1 MTSLS
6 QDEIRRYSRHLL
18 LRDVGGPGQQKLKAA
33 RVLCIGAGGLG
44 SPIIEYLAAAG
55 VGTLGL
61 VDDDVV
67 SLSNL
72 QRQVVHST
80 ENVGKLKVE
89 SAAERIAALNPH
101 VATELFPVR
110 LDGDNIVDIFA
121 GFDIIVD
128 GTDNFPTRFLVAD
141 AAYALQ
147 KPLVTAAVQEFYGSV
162 TTLQPYLL
170 DDDGKPAPSW
180 RCLMRREPDG
190 DVPTCSQVGILGAVV
205 GVLGTLAAC
214 EVLKLIT
221 GVGKPLIGRLLMV
234 DIRDMKFDTIGYR
247 RRPDTT
253 VPTLPSRQASM
264 TA

>member
-1 MTSLS
+1 MTSALS
-6 QDEIRRYSRHLL
+6 QDEVRRYSRHLL

-33 RVLCIGAGGLG
+33 KVLCVGAGGLG

-80 ENVGKLKVE
+80 DNVGKPKVE
-89 SAAERIAALNPH
+89 SAAERVAALNPH
-101 VATELFPVR
+101 VTTELLPVR
-110 LDGDNIVDIFA
+110 LDADNVA
-121 GFDIIVD
+121 GIIDRFDIVVD

-141 AAYALQ
+141 TAYALQ

-162 TTLQPYLL
+162 TTLLPYVA
-170 DDDGKPAPSW
+170 DADGQLQPSW
-180 RCLMRREPDG
+180 RCLMPHEPDG
-190 DVPTCSQVGILGAVV
+190 NVPTCSQVGILGAVV

-221 GVGKPLIGRLLMV
+221 GVGTPLIGRLLMV
-234 DIRDMKFDTIGYR
+234 DIRDMRIDTIGYK
-247 RRPDTT
+247 RRPDT
-253 VPTLPSRQASM
+253 VAPVIKAKADQPA
-264 TA
+264 

>member
-1 MTSLS
+1 MTSSLS

-33 RVLCIGAGGLG
+33 RVLCVGAGGLG

-61 VDDDVV
+61 IDDDVV

-80 ENVGKLKVE
+80 ANVGRLKVE
-89 SAAERIAALNPH
+89 SAAERVAALNPH
-101 VATELFPVR
+101 VMTELFPLR
-110 LDGDNIVDIFA
+110 LDGGNIAEIFRS
-121 GFDIIVD
+121 FDVIVD

-141 AAYALQ
+141 AAYALR
-147 KPLVTAAVQEFYGSV
+147 KPLVSAAVQEFYGSV
-162 TTLQPYLL
+162 TTLQPYVL
-170 DDDGKPAPSW
+170 DEDGKPAPSW
-180 RCLMRREPDG
+180 RCLMPREPEG

-234 DIRDMKFDTIGYR
+234 DIRDMTVDTIGYR
-247 RRPDTT
+247 RRPDTQ
-253 VPTLPSRQASM
+253 VPELPSLRADVG
-264 TA
+264 

>member
-1 MTSLS
+1 MTSPLS

-33 RVLCIGAGGLG
+33 RVLCVGAGGLG
-44 SPIIEYLAAAG
+44 SPVIEYLAAAG

-80 ENVGKLKVE
+80 ASLGQSKVE
-89 SAAERIAALNPH
+89 SAAERVAALNPN
-101 VATELFPVR
+101 VATELFPVH
-110 LDGDNIVDIFA
+110 LDGGNIADIV
-121 GFDIIVD
+121 GRFDIVVD

-141 AAYALQ
+141 TAYALQ
-147 KPLVTAAVQEFYGSV
+147 KPLVSAAVQEFYGSV
-162 TTLQPYLL
+162 TTLRPYLP
-170 DDDGKPAPSW
+170 DDDGQPAPSW
-180 RCLMRREPDG
+180 RCLMPREPEG
-190 DVPTCSQVGILGAVV
+190 DVPTCEQVGILGAVV

-234 DIRDMKFDTIGYR
+234 DIRDMRIDTIGYR
-247 RRPDTT
+247 RRPDTVT
-253 VPTLPSRQASM
+253 PALPGRRAK
-264 TA
+264 AG